1 MKSIFEQMG
10 GTYTKVGDYYIP
22 NIELPTQKTYSIGK
36 YGRLHARFIKEN
48 YPSAYSLMLMRGTWL
63 DYLEEIDSTAKAEVE
78 RLVKHFAQT
87 QGITEQLKADNP
99 MRWVGLMNNAK
110 GQAEE
115 IIYSEIIYTRGNF

>member
-1 MKSIFEQMG
+1 
-10 GTYTKVGDYYIP
+10 
-22 NIELPTQKTYSIGK
+22 
-36 YGRLHARFIKEN
+36 
-48 YPSAYSLMLMRGTWL
+48 MRGTWL
-63 DYLEEIDSTAKAEVE
+63 DYLEKIDSTAKEEVE

-110 GQAEE
+110 FQAEE

>member
-1 MKSIFEQMG
+1 MKSLFEQMG

-22 NIELPTQKTYSIGK
+22 NLELPTEKTYSIGK
-36 YGRLHARFIKEN
+36 YGRLHSRYIKEN

-63 DYLEEIDSTAKAEVE
+63 DYLEEIDNTAKTEVE
-78 RLVKHFAQT
+78 RLVKHFAET

-110 GQAEE
+110 CQAEE
-115 IIYSEIIYTRGNF
+115 IIYSEIIYKRGNF